1 MRYRRP
7 APWRLSWVSRRGV
20 VVEAYAQ
27 LVAEG
32 YLTSRSGGYTQ
43 VAFDG
48 GRRYRQ
54 RPHRRRA
61 PAPSRPPRPVV
72 DFGYGRG
79 NVAAFPRAAWLRSVR
94 RVLTEAAD
102 ERLGYLDGHGAVEL
116 RSALAAYLNRVRGT
130 NADPET
136 IVITNGY
143 AQAVPLLLG
152 VLAARGARTVAVEDP
167 SASDDARPIA
177 QALGLN
183 VVGVPVGDDGV
194 RVDAVAELD
203 ADLLILTPSH
213 QWPTGGVLSPQA
225 RAAVLAWAQRTG
237 ALVLEDDYDA
247 EYRYDR
253 APIGAMQGLDPRRV
267 AYAGTASKTLAPGFR
282 LGWLILPRELV
293 EPFAEAK
300 LLADRGSPILDQLTF
315 ADFLSRGE
323 FDRHLR
329 RMRPMYR
336 SRRDALLTALARYL
350 PELEPTGIAAG
361 LHLVAWLPQDL
372 EEATVIAAAARRRS
386 RRRRRVALPA
396 VAGAARRPHL
406 WVLEPQ
412 RAGDHRRH
420 RAPGPGRF
428 EPALIGMAGRRGPWP
443 DDTRQPVA
451 QGRSFSGLRIT
462 QMCLILSPATS
473 NANTVTVRP
482 SCWATTPGWP
492 LTVRS
497 RNVSC
502 WVLRLAI
509 LTQARAT
516 CTPPSMG
523 RRKVVARPP
532 PSAIAVAWG
541 SSRPIRASMS
551 AASQACLKSLT
562 TRAWQAVG
570 VAGGCDAL
578 MRRRAEEASWRHAAG
593 VRPTISATSMK
604 E

>member
-1 MRYRRP
+1 MTGLRTNLSPVSELAIDLDRDGGEALHRQIEASIRGRIRSGALP
-7 APWRLSWVSRRGV
+7 AGVALPPTRALAAELGVTRGV

-43 VAFDG
+43 VAPTAAAVSPAAAPKP
-48 GRRYRQ
+48 GRS
-54 RPHRRRA
+54 A
-61 PAPSRPPRPVV
+61 PARWPRPVV

-136 IVITNGY
+136 IVITSGY
-143 AQAVPLLLG
+143 AQAVPLLMG

-183 VVGVPVGDDGV
+183 VVGVPVGGDGV
-194 RVDAVAELD
+194 HVDALAELD
-203 ADLLILTPSH
+203 ADILILTPSH

-225 RAAVLAWAQRTG
+225 RAAVLGWAQRTG

-253 APIGAMQGLDPRRV
+253 APIGAMQGLDPERV

-282 LGWLILPRELV
+282 LGWLILPRELL
-293 EPFAEAK
+293 EPVAEAK

-329 RMRPMYR
+329 RMRPTYR
-336 SRRDALLTALARYL
+336 SRRDALLTALAQHL
-350 PELEPTGIAAG
+350 PELEPAGIAAG

-372 EEATVIAAAARRRS
+372 EEATVIAAAAREG
-386 RRRRRVALPA
+386 VA
-396 VAGAARRPHL
+396 VAGVSPYRLSPAPRGGFIFGYSNLNERAITDGIVRLARA
-406 WVLEPQ
+406 V
-412 RAGDHRRH
+412 
-420 RAPGPGRF
+420 
-428 EPALIGMAGRRGPWP
+428 
-443 DDTRQPVA
+443 
-451 QGRSFSGLRIT
+451 SGLR
-462 QMCLILSPATS
+462 
-473 NANTVTVRP
+473 
-482 SCWATTPGWP
+482 
-492 LTVRS
+492 
-497 RNVSC
+497 
-502 WVLRLAI
+502 
-509 LTQARAT
+509 
-516 CTPPSMG
+516 
-523 RRKVVARPP
+523 
-532 PSAIAVAWG
+532 
-541 SSRPIRASMS
+541 
-551 AASQACLKSLT
+551 
-562 TRAWQAVG
+562 
-570 VAGGCDAL
+570 
-578 MRRRAEEASWRHAAG
+578 
-593 VRPTISATSMK
+593 
-604 E
+604 